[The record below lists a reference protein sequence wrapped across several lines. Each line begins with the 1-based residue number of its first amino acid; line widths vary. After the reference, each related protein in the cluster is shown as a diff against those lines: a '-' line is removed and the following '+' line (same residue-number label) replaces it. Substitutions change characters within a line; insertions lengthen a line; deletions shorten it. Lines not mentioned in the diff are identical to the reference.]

1 MRSLL
6 FVLILGAAM
15 PLWAERQIIGSEQ
28 DHSLAGGE
36 ATDCE
41 RFYKTTFTNFRS
53 QMHDQ
58 EQREIS
64 LAGVAQLKVVASE
77 EGGVSIR
84 GWNRP
89 YARLVVCR
97 YAVAHNKS
105 QALRLLGNIEVTY
118 DQGQIAAHGPPL
130 NETQAWWAN
139 MILYVPRRASVDV
152 RAENGGVAIRNMGGN
167 VTAFA
172 TRGGISV
179 ARSSGRYKIS
189 TNSGGIT
196 IESVT
201 GQVEAT
207 SREGAIALRL
217 PATDLP
223 SVEATAAGNE
233 ILCTFTG
240 CDSGLVHWSANRR
253 QLRIGEGIP
262 DIRLSTTA
270 APIIIQS
277 VTF

>member
-1 MRSLL
+1 MRSL
-6 FVLILGAAM
+6 VLLLLISAAT
-15 PLWAERQIIGSEQ
+15 PLWAARQIIGFEQ
-28 DHSLAGGE
+28 DHSAAGD

-41 RFYKTTFTNFRS
+41 SFYKTTFTNFRS

-58 EQREIS
+58 EEREIS
-64 LAGVAQLKVVASE
+64 LAGIDQLKVTASA

-89 YARLVVCR
+89 FARLVVCR

-105 QALRLLGNIEVTY
+105 QALRLLGNIEVTS
-118 DQGQIAAHGPPL
+118 QNGQIAAKGPRIDD
-130 NETQAWWAN
+130 TQAWWAN

-152 RAENGGVAIRNMGGN
+152 RAENGGVAIRNMNGN
-167 VTAFA
+167 VTAYA

-179 ARSSGRYKIS
+179 AKSSGRYKIT

-201 GQVEAT
+201 GQVDAT
-207 SREGAIALRL
+207 SRDGAIALRL
-217 PATDLP
+217 PRTDLP
-223 SVEATAAGNE
+223 RVEATAAGNE
-233 ILCTFTG
+233 ILCTLDG
-240 CDSGLVHWSANRR
+240 CVGGLVHWGANRR
-253 QLRIGEGIP
+253 QLRIGDGVP
-262 DIRLSTTA
+262 DIRLSTTS
-270 APIIIQS
+270 APIIIQP